1 MKRILLMVC
10 RNIFIVPWLYLKLCW
25 YASHTNSIS
34 VEKKMALLKTIVGY
48 ANRGG
53 NVEIKAYGVE
63 NIPSEG
69 SFMFFPNHQ
78 GLYDV
83 LAILD
88 VCPKP
93 FSVVAKKE
101 IANIQFLKQV
111 FACMKIGFLRTV
123 FKVMGAY
130 VIDREDV
137 RQSMKVIQSVS
148 EDVKNGKSFL
158 IFPEGTRSRNGNEI
172 GEFKGGS
179 FKSATKAK
187 CPIVPVAII
196 DSYKAFDTK
205 SIEKVTVQVH
215 YLEPLYYDD
224 YKMLKTN
231 EIAEIVSKKIK
242 KTIDNYT
249 KC

>member
-1 MKRILLMVC
+1 MKRIVIMFLRNFYKLPYYLIRLLYVSTSKSYAKKY
-10 RNIFIVPWLYLKLCW
+10 NEEEAFQFIKCITK
-25 YASHTNSIS
+25 S
-34 VEKKMALLKTIVGY
+34 

-53 NVEIKAYGVE
+53 FVTVEAHGLE
-63 NIPSEG
+63 NLPNKNG
-69 SFMFFPNHQ
+69 YVMFPNHQ

-83 LAILD
+83 LAMIETS
-88 VCPKP
+88 PIF
-93 FSVVAKKE
+93 FSVVVKKE
-101 IANIQFLKQV
+101 L
-111 FACMKIGFLRTV
+111 MKIGFLRTV
-123 FKVMGAY
+123 FKIMGAY
-130 VIDREDV
+130 AIDREDV

-215 YLEPLYYDD
+215 YLETLYYDD
-224 YKMLKTN
+224 YKMLKTH
-231 EIAEIVSKKIK
+231 EIAEIVSEKIK

>member
-1 MKRILLMVC
+1 
-10 RNIFIVPWLYLKLCW
+10 
-25 YASHTNSIS
+25 
-34 VEKKMALLKTIVGY
+34 
-48 ANRGG
+48 
-53 NVEIKAYGVE
+53 
-63 NIPSEG
+63 
-69 SFMFFPNHQ
+69 MFFPNHQ

-83 LAILD
+83 LAMID
-88 VCPKP
+88 TSPIF
-93 FSVVAKKE
+93 FSVVVKKE
-101 IANIQFLKQV
+101 L
-111 FACMKIGFLRTV
+111 MKIGFLRTV
-123 FKVMGAY
+123 FKIMGAY
-130 VIDREDV
+130 AIDREDV

-224 YKMLKTN
+224 YKMLKTH
-231 EIAEIVSKKIK
+231 EIAEIVSKKIE

>member
-1 MKRILLMVC
+1 MKRILLMVIK
-10 RNIFIVPWLYLKLCW
+10 NIVLVPWMWIKLC
-25 YASHTNSIS
+25 YHAKHT
-34 VEKKMALLKTIVGY
+34 EKYTEEEQYKMLRFITLH
-48 ANRGG
+48 ANKGG
-53 NVEIKAYGVE
+53 NVKIDVHGAE
-63 NIPSEG
+63 NLPKDNG
-69 SFMFFPNHQ
+69 FMFFPNHQ

-83 LAILD
+83 LAIIEA
-88 VCPKP
+88 CPRP

-111 FACMKIGFLRTV
+111 FACMK
-123 FKVMGAY
+123 AY
-130 VIDREDV
+130 MLDREDV
-137 RQSMKVIQSVS
+137 RQAMQVIVHVT
-148 EDVKNGKSFL
+148 EEVKRGRNYL
-158 IFPEGTRSRNGNEI
+158 IFAEGTRSKNGNKV

-224 YKMLKTN
+224 YKMLKTH
-231 EIAEIVSKKIK
+231 EIAEIVSKKIE

>member
-1 MKRILLMVC
+1 MVL
-10 RNIFIVPWLYLKLCW
+10 RNLWFVPYGWFKLC
-25 YASHTNSIS
+25 YTAAH
-34 VEKKMALLKTIVGY
+34 VEKYTEEERYQVLKMIDRRANIGGRITID
-48 ANRGG
+48 
-53 NVEIKAYGVE
+53 AYGVE
-63 NIPSEG
+63 NIPEQDG
-69 SFMFFPNHQ
+69 FMFFPNHQ

-83 LAILD
+83 LAI
-88 VCPKP
+88 VEACTHP

-101 IANIQFLKQV
+101 VENVPFLKQV
-111 FACMKIGFLRTV
+111 FKIMKAF
-123 FKVMGAY
+123 M
-130 VIDREDV
+130 IDREDV

-224 YKMLKTN
+224 YKMLKTH
-231 EIAEIVSKKIK
+231 EIAEIVSKKIE